1 MEAPPMALLLYRLA
15 GLCYRRRHAVVAV
28 WLVLLLAVGG
38 LAAAFSGKTT
48 DEFRV
53 PGTEAQTTVDRISD
67 RLPEYANA
75 SAQVVFAA
83 PEGESLTTPERR
95 AAVSAAA
102 AAIGKA
108 DGVAQVIEPFSAQAV
123 SEDGRIALT
132 QVVFD
137 TRLHD
142 LGDGPRDAV
151 REATESAEK
160 AGVQVEFGGD
170 AYTPTVTVEGGE
182 AIGVGVA
189 VLVLLITFGSMLA
202 AGLPLLSA
210 LVGVGLGMAG
220 LLALTGSYDI
230 ISTAPV
236 LALMIGMAVGIDY
249 ALFIVS
255 RHRQNLAEGMEPREA
270 ASRAGGTA
278 GSAVV
283 FAGATVVVAL
293 AGLAVAGVPFLTVM
307 GLSAAGAVIIAMLVA
322 VTLLPALF
330 GYAGRSVDRLRLPG
344 LGGGKKK
351 PGEGQERP
359 GEGRTRPGGG
369 KPSAGERW
377 VRGVARRPVLV
388 LIACLVGIGAV
399 AIPAKDLRL
408 GLPGNGSYPES
419 TSARQAYDL
428 VSEGFG
434 QGFNGPLIA
443 VAEAEGAAPLSEGG
457 VKQLAQKLG
466 QLPGVAT
473 PLPPSVDKTGQL
485 AAIPVIPKGGPDS
498 RATEDLVA
506 DIRDEGER
514 AAADAGMKL
523 TVTGT
528 TAANIDVSKK
538 LSDALPP
545 FLAVIVGISLI
556 LLALAFRSLLV
567 PLKAVVG
574 FLLSIAGS
582 AGAVVAVYQWGWLS
596 DFIAVPKV
604 GPVVSF
610 LPILLI
616 GVLFGL
622 AMDYE
627 LFLVSRMKEES
638 ARGAAPKDA
647 VIAGFRDGSRV
658 VVAAALIMISVFAGF
673 VIGHDPIVQ
682 PIGFALAVGVFVDAF
697 VVRMAL
703 VPAVMILLGKAA
715 WWFPRFLERT
725 VPHVDMEG
733 ERLSARLAGDAQA
746 GAKQDTDAAAAEGA
760 GAGDLVDSHAG
771 GIDRSPADRRGAG
784 K

>member
-1 MEAPPMALLLYRLA
+1 MALLLYRLA

-28 WLVLLLAVGG
+28 WLVTLLAVGG

-48 DEFRV
+48 DEFKV
-53 PGTEAQTTVDRISD
+53 PGTEAQTTIDRISD

-83 PEGESLTTPERR
+83 PDGESLTTPERR
-95 AAVSAAA
+95 EAVTAAA

-108 DGVAQVIEPFSAQAV
+108 DGVAQVVEPFSAQAV
-123 SEDGRIALT
+123 SKDGRIALT

-151 REATESAEK
+151 REATESAER
-160 AGVQVEFGGD
+160 AGIQVEFGGD

-182 AIGVGVA
+182 IIGVGVA

-210 LVGVGLGMAG
+210 MVGVGLGMAG
-220 LLALTGSYDI
+220 LLALTSSFDI

-255 RHRQNLAEGMEPREA
+255 RHRQNLAEGMEPQEA

-278 GSAVV
+278 GSAVL

-344 LGGGKKK
+344 LGGGRKK
-351 PGEGQERP
+351 PRS
-359 GEGRTRPGGG
+359 G

-408 GLPGNGSYPES
+408 GLPGNGSYPQS

-443 VAEAEGAAPLSEGG
+443 VAEGDGAPLSEQG
-457 VKQLAQKLG
+457 VKQLAQQLA
-466 QLPGVAT
+466 QLPGVET
-473 PLPPSVDKTGQL
+473 PLPPSVDKSGQL

-498 RATEDLVA
+498 QATEDLVA
-506 DIRDEGER
+506 DIRGKGER
-514 AAADAGMKL
+514 MAGDAGMKL

-538 LSDALPP
+538 LSDALAP
-545 FLAVIVGISLI
+545 FIAVIVGISLI

-582 AGAVVAVYQWGWLS
+582 AGAVVAVYQWGWLA

-638 ARGAAPKDA
+638 SRGAAPKQA

-682 PIGFALAVGVFVDAF
+682 PIGFALAVGVFIDAF
-697 VVRMAL
+697 VVRMTL
-703 VPAVMILLGKAA
+703 VPAVMTLLGKAA
-715 WWFPRFLERT
+715 WWFPGFLERT

-733 ERLSARLAGDAQA
+733 ERLSAQLAG
-746 GAKQDTDAAAAEGA
+746 GTTSGTAEPATGE
-760 GAGDLVDSHAG
+760 GSSGSDGGLVDSHAG
-771 GIDRSPADRRGAG
+771 SGDPAGGGDRPLTERRGAG

>member
-1 MEAPPMALLLYRLA
+1 MALLLYRLA

-53 PGTEAQTTVDRISD
+53 PGTEAQTTIDRISD

-95 AAVSAAA
+95 EAVAAA
-102 AAIGKA
+102 AAALGKA

-123 SEDGRIALT
+123 SRDGRIALT

-151 REATESAEK
+151 REATENTEK

-351 PGEGQERP
+351 PGGGKTDP
-359 GEGRTRPGGG
+359 GST

-473 PLPPSVDKTGQL
+473 PLPPSVDKTGKL
-485 AAIPVIPKGGPDS
+485 AAIPVIPEGGPDS

-582 AGAVVAVYQWGWLS
+582 AGAVVAVYQWGWLA

-638 ARGAAPKDA
+638 SRGAAPKDA

-682 PIGFALAVGVFVDAF
+682 PIGFALAVGVFIDAF

-733 ERLSARLAGDAQA
+733 ERLSAQLAGEAPA
-746 GAKQDTDAAAAEGA
+746 GAKQDTVTAEGA
-760 GAGDLVDSHAG
+760 GDSDLVDSHAG
-771 GIDRSPADRRGAG
+771 GADSHGGGTDRSPADRRGAG

>member
-1 MEAPPMALLLYRLA
+1 MALLLYRLA

-48 DEFRV
+48 DEFKV
-53 PGTEAQTTVDRISD
+53 PGTEAQSTVDRISE

-83 PEGESLTTPERR
+83 PDGQSLTAPERR
-95 AAVSAAA
+95 EAVSAAV

-123 SEDGRIALT
+123 SRDGRIALT
-132 QVVFD
+132 QVVFE

-142 LGDGPRDAV
+142 LGSGPRDAV
-151 REATESAEK
+151 REAGEISEQ

-220 LLALTGSYDI
+220 LFALTGAYDI

-255 RHRQNLAEGMEPREA
+255 RHRQNLAEGMEPQEA
-270 ASRAGGTA
+270 AARAGGTA

-330 GYAGRSVDRLRLPG
+330 GYAGRSVDRLPVPG
-344 LGGGKKK
+344 LRGGKKK
-351 PGEGQERP
+351 PG
-359 GEGRTRPGGG
+359 GE

-388 LIACLVGIGAV
+388 LIACLVGIGVV

-434 QGFNGPLIA
+434 QGFNGPLVA
-443 VAEAEGAAPLSEGG
+443 VAEADKGPALSEDG

-466 QLPGVAT
+466 QLPGVST
-473 PLPPSVDKTGQL
+473 LLPPSVDKSGQL

-498 RATEDLVA
+498 QATEDLVA
-506 DIRDEGER
+506 DIRGEGER

-538 LSDALPP
+538 LSDALLP
-545 FLAVIVGISLI
+545 FIAVIVGISLI

-638 ARGAAPKDA
+638 SRGAAPKEA

-682 PIGFALAVGVFVDAF
+682 PIGFALAVGVFIDAF

-703 VPAVMILLGKAA
+703 VPAVMTLLGKAA
-715 WWFPRFLERT
+715 WWFPGFLERT

-733 ERLSARLAGDAQA
+733 ERLSAQLAGGAAAQA
-746 GAKQDTDAAAAEGA
+746 KPAAG
-760 GAGDLVDSHAG
+760 GDLVDSHAG
-771 GIDRSPADRRGAG
+771 GGDRPSTERRGAG
-784 K
+784 E

>member
-1 MEAPPMALLLYRLA
+1 MALLLYRLA

-28 WLVLLLAVGG
+28 WLVALLAVGG

-53 PGTEAQTTVDRISD
+53 PGTEAQTTIDRISD

-95 AAVSAAA
+95 EAVSAAA

-108 DGVAQVIEPFSAQAV
+108 DGVAQVVEPFSAQAV

-182 AIGVGVA
+182 VIGVGVA

-351 PGEGQERP
+351 PDEGKKAGRGEKNP
-359 GEGRTRPGGG
+359 GSA

-388 LIACLVGIGAV
+388 LIACLVGIGTV

-443 VAEAEGAAPLSEGG
+443 VAEAKGPAPLSEGG
-457 VKQLAQKLG
+457 VKQLAQKLA
-466 QLPGVAT
+466 QLPGVET
-473 PLPPSVDKTGQL
+473 PLPPSVDKSGQL

-538 LSDALPP
+538 LSDALAP
-545 FLAVIVGISLI
+545 FIAVIVGISLI

-638 ARGAAPKDA
+638 SRGAAPKDA

-682 PIGFALAVGVFVDAF
+682 PIGFALAVGVFIDAF
-697 VVRMAL
+697 VVRMTL

-733 ERLSARLAGDAQA
+733 ERLSAQLAGGTTGPAA
-746 GAKQDTDAAAAEGA
+746 GDGA
-760 GAGDLVDSHAG
+760 GSRDGDLVDSHAG
-771 GIDRSPADRRGAG
+771 NVDSHAGSVERSLTERRGAG

>member
-1 MEAPPMALLLYRLA
+1 MALLLYRLA

-28 WLVLLLAVGG
+28 WLVALLAVGG

-48 DEFRV
+48 DEFKV
-53 PGTEAQTTVDRISD
+53 PGTEAQTTIDRISD

-83 PEGESLTTPERR
+83 PGGESLTTPERR
-95 AAVSAAA
+95 EAVTAAA

-108 DGVAQVIEPFSAQAV
+108 DGVAQVVEPFSAQAV
-123 SEDGRIALT
+123 SRDGRIALT

-142 LGDGPRDAV
+142 LGDGQRDAV

-220 LLALTGSYDI
+220 LLALSGAYDI

-255 RHRQNLAEGMEPREA
+255 RHRQNLADGMEPREA

-330 GYAGRSVDRLRLPG
+330 GYAGHSVDRLRLPG

-351 PGEGQERP
+351 RAKSA
-359 GEGRTRPGGG
+359 

-399 AIPAKDLRL
+399 AVPAKDLRL

-443 VAEAEGAAPLSEGG
+443 VAEAGGAGTPLTEDG

-466 QLPGVAT
+466 QLPGVET
-473 PLPPSVDKTGQL
+473 PLPPSVDKSGQL

-514 AAADAGMKL
+514 TAADAGMKL

-538 LSDALPP
+538 LSDALAP
-545 FLAVIVGISLI
+545 FIAVIVGISLI

-582 AGAVVAVYQWGWLS
+582 AGAVVAVYQWGWLA

-647 VIAGFRDGSRV
+647 VISGFRDGSRV

-682 PIGFALAVGVFVDAF
+682 PIGFALAVGVFIDAF
-697 VVRMAL
+697 VVRMTL
-703 VPAVMILLGKAA
+703 VPAVMTLLGKAA
-715 WWFPRFLERT
+715 WWFPGFLERT

-733 ERLSARLAGDAQA
+733 ERLSAQLAGGTSASASDTAAPAA
-746 GAKQDTDAAAAEGA
+746 GGGEGSRD
-760 GAGDLVDSHAG
+760 GDLVDSHAG
-771 GIDRSPADRRGAG
+771 GGGSDADGGDRPPTERRGAG